1 MPPQRHPAHKR
12 LGQARP
18 TAPRVEDVAGGG
30 AGEEVGRLGFG
41 DGGGAGGSRRKLAED
56 APEGR
61 GEG

>member
-1 MPPQRHPAHKR
+1 M
-12 LGQARP
+12 
-18 TAPRVEDVAGGG
+18 EDVAGGG

-61 GEG
+61 GEGRRGGGCWDVGA